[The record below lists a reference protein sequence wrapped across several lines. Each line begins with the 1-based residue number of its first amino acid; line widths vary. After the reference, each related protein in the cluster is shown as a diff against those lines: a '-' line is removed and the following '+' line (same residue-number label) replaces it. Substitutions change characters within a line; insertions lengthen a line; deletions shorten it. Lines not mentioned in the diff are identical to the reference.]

1 MTSQSAVQDR
11 VNTLETYIAHQ
22 EKLIEELSE
31 VTAKQW
37 QEISALSNQLERLSD
52 KLKAIEGGMEVKS
65 QRLIFERRCES
76 AHRPCFCTCC
86 G

>member
-1 MTSQSAVQDR
+1 MTSQSAMQDR

-52 KLKAIEGGMEVKS
+52 KLKAIEGGMAVKPS
-65 QRLIFERRCES
+65 DEPS
-76 AHRPCFCTCC
+76 PPHY
-86 G
+86 

>member
-1 MTSQSAVQDR
+1 MAVAVSAKEAETMTSQSATQDR
-11 VNTLETYIAHQ
+11 VNTLETHIAHQ

-65 QRLIFERRCES
+65 GDEPS
-76 AHRPCFCTCC
+76 PPHY
-86 G
+86 